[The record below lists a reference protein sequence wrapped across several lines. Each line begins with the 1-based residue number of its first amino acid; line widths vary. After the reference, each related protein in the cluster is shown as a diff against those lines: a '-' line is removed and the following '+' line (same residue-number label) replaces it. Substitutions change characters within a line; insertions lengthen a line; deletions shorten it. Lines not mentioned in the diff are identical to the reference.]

1 MVTKKTIKDRILEC
15 IGNQSPTPWG
25 KSIGLGSGTV
35 TKIFKYEE
43 PPSVKHLIT
52 ISKALGRSIDWLL
65 TGEDLVD
72 KQAHDKAP
80 RIRVKPLQV
89 TDKVLQA
96 LDKSIQ
102 VRGKV
107 HEDHAVYA
115 GRHEKLVA
123 KFIEILDG
131 PNRSNA
137 TAITQNVNT
146 FHKTKDIHVSEIEA
160 GGEEGCDG
168 GLLKKN
174 RRHGERRSQA
184 G

>member
-72 KQAHDKAP
+72 KQAHDKA
-80 RIRVKPLQV
+80 
-89 TDKVLQA
+89 LQA

-174 RRHGERRSQA
+174 RRHGERRSLA

>member
-52 ISKALGRSIDWLL
+52 ISKALGKSIDWLL
-65 TGEDLVD
+65 TGEGLAGNPSQGYESGKLVG
-72 KQAHDKAP
+72 
-80 RIRVKPLQV
+80 
-89 TDKVLQA
+89 
-96 LDKSIQ
+96 
-102 VRGKV
+102 GKV

-174 RRHGERRSQA
+174 RRHGERRSLV

>member
-72 KQAHDKAP
+72 KQAHDKA
-80 RIRVKPLQV
+80 
-89 TDKVLQA
+89 LQA

>member
-65 TGEDLVD
+65 TGEEISD
-72 KQAHDKAP
+72 KTAK
-80 RIRVKPLQV
+80 RVENAGVVMDTYKEYG
-89 TDKVLQA
+89 
-96 LDKSIQ
+96 
-102 VRGKV
+102 GK
-107 HEDHAVYA
+107 HA
-115 GRHEKLVA
+115 KMIT
-123 KFIEILDG
+123 KFVEILDG
-131 PNRSNA
+131 SNRSNA
-137 TAITQNVNT
+137 TAITQNINT

-174 RRHGERRSQA
+174 RRHGERRSLV

>member
-72 KQAHDKAP
+72 KQAHDKA
-80 RIRVKPLQV
+80 
-89 TDKVLQA
+89 LQA

-174 RRHGERRSQA
+174 RRNGERRSQA

>member
-1 MVTKKTIKDRILEC
+1 M
-15 IGNQSPTPWG
+15 
-25 KSIGLGSGTV
+25 GSGTV

-72 KQAHDKAP
+72 KQAHDKA
-80 RIRVKPLQV
+80 
-89 TDKVLQA
+89 LQA

-174 RRHGERRSQA
+174 RRNGERRSQA